1 MINMLICYIK
11 ALYFLL
17 FSSYKC
23 LNLNPIMP
31 EVPGLDDL
39 D

>member
-1 MINMLICYIK
+1 MINMLSCYIK

-17 FSSYKC
+17 FRSYKC

-31 EVPGLDDL
+31 EVFGPDDL